1 MPGSFCLIT
10 NVLQQ
15 TDGHNCTFQTYTL
28 KYAVK
33 LKGVAK
39 QLLNNKRDA
48 FASLIQLYDHT
59 IKFKYEMYYKSQ
71 LHLFNT
77 SKKNIK
83 TLIAQNVAEACGT
96 WSFVQL
102 PMKANK

>member
-15 TDGHNCTFQTYTL
+15 TDGHNCTVQTYTL

-77 SKKNIK
+77 KKKYHNSYCPKCRRSLWNLVFCIV
-83 TLIAQNVAEACGT
+83 THESQ
-96 WSFVQL
+96 
-102 PMKANK
+102 

>member
-39 QLLNNKRDA
+39 QLLNNKHDA
-48 FASLIQLYDHT
+48 FSYLIQLYDHKLYSSMRCI
-59 IKFKYEMYYKSQ
+59 IKSL

-77 SKKNIK
+77 KKKKKNLLLPK
-83 TLIAQNVAEACGT
+83 T
-96 WSFVQL
+96 
-102 PMKANK
+102 